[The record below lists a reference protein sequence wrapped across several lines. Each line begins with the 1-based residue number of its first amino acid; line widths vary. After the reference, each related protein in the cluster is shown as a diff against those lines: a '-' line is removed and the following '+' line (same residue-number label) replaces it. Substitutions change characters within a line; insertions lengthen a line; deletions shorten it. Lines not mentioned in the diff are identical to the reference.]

1 MGVGGII
8 EVVPAL
14 EEHVA
19 GQEVDEQV
27 AWLWVGYLRLVPGL
41 ECGAR
46 VGDARNSL
54 KY

>member
-27 AWLWVGYLRLVPGL
+27 AWLWVGYLRLVL
-41 ECGAR
+41 EQEEHVAGEEVDEIA
-46 VGDARNSL
+46 V
-54 KY
+54 